1 MDSIWVQMSFLSFL
15 FFPPTDR
22 GGRAGPTDRAS
33 SKWELLALAAAG
45 GKKLAGVDT
54 EIAERLDVVNSRRQS
69 HKEKEGKRE
78 E

>member
-1 MDSIWVQMSFLSFL
+1 MSFLSFL
-15 FFPPTDR
+15 FFPSPPPIVGDVLGRPT
-22 GGRAGPTDRAS
+22 GQVVSGS
-33 SKWELLALAAAG
+33 FWLWLLLE